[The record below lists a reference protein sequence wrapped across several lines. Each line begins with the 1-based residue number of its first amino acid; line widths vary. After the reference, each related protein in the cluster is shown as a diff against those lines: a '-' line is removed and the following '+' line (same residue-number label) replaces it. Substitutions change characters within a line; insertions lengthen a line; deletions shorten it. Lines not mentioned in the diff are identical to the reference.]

1 MVRFLPPS
9 VKKNRMKKDQGLC
22 DLVVHDLMAD
32 EPQVTS
38 RAMFGGLGL
47 YKGGKI
53 FGIIA
58 DGVVYLKLAEP
69 HRAAFE
75 KVGSHPFR
83 YSRKDGK
90 ATTMG
95 YWSVPDEVLEDREAF
110 GEWVG
115 RCVT

>member
-1 MVRFLPPS
+1 
-9 VKKNRMKKDQGLC
+9 MKKDQGLR
-22 DLVVHDLMAD
+22 DLVVEDLLMGVANI
-32 EPQVTS
+32 TS
-38 RAMFGGLGL
+38 RAMFGGWGL
-47 YKGGKI
+47 YKDGKI

-58 DGVVYLKLAEP
+58 DGVVYLKLAEA

-75 KVGSHPFR
+75 TLGSHPFQ

-95 YWSVPDEVLEDREAF
+95 YWSVPDEVLEEREAF

-115 RCVT
+115 RCRG

>member
-1 MVRFLPPS
+1 
-9 VKKNRMKKDQGLC
+9 MKKDQGLR
-22 DLVVHDLMAD
+22 DLVVEDLLNGTATI
-32 EPQVTS
+32 TS
-38 RAMFGGLGL
+38 RAMFGGWGL
-47 YKGGKI
+47 YKDAKI

-58 DGVVYLKLAEP
+58 DGVVYLKLAEA

-75 KVGSHPFR
+75 KLGSHLFQ

-95 YWSVPDEVLEDREAF
+95 YWSVPDEVLEEREAF

-115 RCVT
+115 RCMI